1 MSLVV
6 HPRDALF
13 AAGERAPLLPVADH
27 YAGVEARMRKAL
39 ALQGDLADRALF
51 DVTLDLEDG
60 AVVGAEAEQL
70 ALVAEL
76 IASPAN
82 RFNRVGVRLHPYLHP
97 SFPQEVAGLLGHA
110 EAATRLA
117 FLMVPKVADAAEL
130 AAACAHIE
138 TAARAAGVTAPPVHA
153 LVETHGALHEVHA
166 LAALPAVES
175 LSFGLM
181 DFVSAHRGAIR
192 SEGMRLQGQFSHP
205 LIVRAKL
212 AIAAACHAHG
222 KTPSHSVI
230 TEFKDREAIA
240 EAARRAAQEL
250 GYLRMWSI
258 HPNQIAPIVEAF
270 APDPA
275 EIDDAISILLAAQA
289 QQWAPIAH
297 KGLLHDRASFRYFW
311 HVLERAERTGQAL
324 PAEVRTAFFDPAA

>member
-1 MSLVV
+1 MHAAL
-6 HPRDALF
+6 HPREALF
-13 AAGERAPLLPVADH
+13 DAHERAPMLPVCDH

-39 ALQGDLADRALF
+39 GLQAEMADRALF
-51 DVTLDLEDG
+51 DLTLDLEDG
-60 AVVGAEAEQL
+60 AALGGEAEQA
-70 ALVAEL
+70 ALVASL

-82 RFNRVGVRLHPYLHP
+82 RFGRVGVRLHPFSHP
-97 SFPQEVAGLLGHA
+97 RFEADVAALLGDPG
-110 EAATRLA
+110 AAPRLA
-117 FLMVPKVADAAEL
+117 FLMVPKVAHAAEL
-130 AAACAHIE
+130 AAACAHLE
-138 TAARAAGVTAPPVHA
+138 AAARAAGVACPPVHA

-181 DFVSAHRGAIR
+181 DFVSAHRGAI
-192 SEGMRLQGQFSHP
+192 SAQGMRLHGQFSHP
-205 LIVRAKL
+205 LVVRAKL

-230 TEFKDREAIA
+230 TEFNDRAAIVQ
-240 EAARRAAQEL
+240 AARKAAQDF

-258 HPNQIAPIVEAF
+258 HPNQVQPIVEAF

-275 EIDDAISILLAAQA
+275 ELDDAIAILSAAQA
-289 QQWAPIAH
+289 NQWAPIAH

-311 HVLERAERTGQAL
+311 HVLERAERTGQPL
-324 PAEVRTAFFDPAA
+324 PAEVRRAFFDPAA

>member
-1 MSLVV
+1 MRTAL

-13 AAGERAPLLPVADH
+13 ASHERAPLLPVADH
-27 YAGVEARMRKAL
+27 YAGVDARMRKAL
-39 ALQGDLADRALF
+39 AIQGEMADRALF

-60 AVVGAEAEQL
+60 AALGAEAEQ
-70 ALVAEL
+70 AARIAEL

-82 RFNRVGVRLHPYLHP
+82 RFNRVGVRLHPHGHP
-97 SFPQEVAGLLGHA
+97 CFAQDLATLFGPAGAGP
-110 EAATRLA
+110 RLA
-117 FLMVPKVADAAEL
+117 FMMVPKVADAAEL
-130 AAACAHIE
+130 AAACAQIE
-138 TAARAAGVTAPPVHA
+138 AAALAAGCTPPPVHA
-153 LVETHGALHEVHA
+153 LVETHGALREVQA

-181 DFVSAHRGAIR
+181 DFVSAHRGAI
-192 SEGMRLQGQFSHP
+192 SAQGMRLHGQFSHP

-212 AIAAACHAHG
+212 EIAAACHAQG

-230 TEFKDREAIA
+230 TEFNDREAITQ
-240 EAARRAAQEL
+240 AARKAAQDF

-258 HPNQIAPIVEAF
+258 HPNQIAPIIEAF

-275 EIDDAISILLAAQA
+275 ELDDAIAIVSAAQA
-289 QQWAPIAH
+289 NQWAPIAH

-324 PAEVRTAFFDPAA
+324 PAEVRRAFFDPAA